1 MAECIF
7 CKIVNGELDSEILYD
22 DDSVVAFKDIN
33 PQAPHHVL
41 VIPRRHIASV
51 ADVSGDDEPLLGH
64 LCGVAARLA
73 QQIGFSDAG
82 YRLVINCGAHGG
94 QAVEH
99 VHLHLLG
106 GRQLTWPPG

>member
-7 CKIVNGELDSEILYD
+7 CKIVNGELDSEVVYD
-22 DDSVVAFKDIN
+22 DETAVAFKDIS

-41 VIPRRHIASV
+41 VIPRQHIPSV
-51 ADVSGDDEPLLGH
+51 ADAGPDDEPLLGH

-73 QQIGFSDAG
+73 EQFGLAGDG

-94 QAVEH
+94 QAVDHLH
-99 VHLHLLG
+99 VHLLG

>member
-7 CKIVNGELDSEILYD
+7 CKIANGELDSEILHS
-22 DDSVVAFKDIN
+22 DDSAVAFNDIN

-41 VIPRRHIASV
+41 VIPREHIASV
-51 ADVSGDDEPLLGH
+51 ADVSRDDESLVGH

-73 QQIGFSDAG
+73 EQLGFAEDG
-82 YRLVINCGAHGG
+82 YRLVVNCGAHGG
-94 QAVEH
+94 QAVDHLH
-99 VHLHLLG
+99 VHLLG